1 MHKEIASQMILS
13 QLMSLSIGTDEDDA
27 VYSVSLNQIK
37 MWIIPQKAEHD
48 DKYDINRG
56 YFELLVQQTLHDL
69 ITNGYIKS
77 SYREDAEEDGDGQ
90 LFSLTEKGMKYL
102 GEKINADQMEIW

>member
-1 MHKEIASQMILS
+1 MQKEIPSRMILS
-13 QLMSLSIGTDEDDA
+13 QLMNLNISTNGGDHTH
-27 VYSVSLNQIK
+27 SVSLSQIK

-56 YFELLVQQTLHDL
+56 YFELLVQQTMRDL

-77 SYREDAEEDGDGQ
+77 SYRDEAEDGDGMVY
-90 LFSLTEKGMKYL
+90 SLTEKGAKYL
-102 GEKINADQMEIW
+102 EEMTTADKIDL

>member
-1 MHKEIASQMILS
+1 MQKEIPSRTILN
-13 QLMSLSIGTDEDDA
+13 QLMNLNISTNGDNTH
-27 VYSVSLNQIK
+27 SVSLSQIK

-69 ITNGYIKS
+69 IINGYVKL
-77 SYREDAEEDGDGQ
+77 SYREEAEEDGDGQ
-90 LFSLTEKGMKYL
+90 LFTLTEKGMKYL
-102 GEKINADQMEIW
+102 EEKSTADQMEIC

>member
-1 MHKEIASQMILS
+1 MQKEIVSQMILS
-13 QLMSLSIGTDEDDA
+13 QLMSLSIGTDDDA
-27 VYSVSLNQIK
+27 YSVNLNQIK

-69 ITNGYIKS
+69 IINGYVKL
-77 SYREDAEEDGDGQ
+77 SYREEAEEDGDGQ
-90 LFSLTEKGMKYL
+90 LFTLTEKGMKYL
-102 GEKINADQMEIW
+102 EEKSTADQMEIC

>member
-1 MHKEIASQMILS
+1 MQKEIPSRTILN
-13 QLMSLSIGTDEDDA
+13 QLMNLNISTNGDNTH
-27 VYSVSLNQIK
+27 SVSLSQIK

-56 YFELLVQQTLHDL
+56 YFELLVQQTMRDL

-77 SYREDAEEDGDGQ
+77 SYRDEAEDGDGMVY
-90 LFSLTEKGMKYL
+90 SLTEKGAKYL
-102 GEKINADQMEIW
+102 EEMTTTDKIDL

>member
-1 MHKEIASQMILS
+1 MQKEIPSRTILS
-13 QLMSLSIGTDEDDA
+13 QLMNLNISTNGGDNTH
-27 VYSVSLNQIK
+27 SVSLSQIK

-56 YFELLVQQTLHDL
+56 YFELLVQQTMRDL

-77 SYREDAEEDGDGQ
+77 SYRDEAEDGDGMVY
-90 LFSLTEKGMKYL
+90 SLTEKGAKYL
-102 GEKINADQMEIW
+102 EEMTTADKIDL

>member
-1 MHKEIASQMILS
+1 MQKEIASQMILS
-13 QLMSLSIGTDEDDA
+13 QLMSLSIGTREDDT

-69 ITNGYIKS
+69 IINGYVKS
-77 SYREDAEEDGDGQ
+77 WYREETEEDGDGQ

-102 GEKINADQMEIW
+102 EEKIAADQMEI

>member
-1 MHKEIASQMILS
+1 MQKEIASQIILS
-13 QLMSLSIGTDEDDA
+13 HLMRLTVNTNEYDIN
-27 VYSVSLNQIK
+27 SVSVNQIN
-37 MWIIPQKAEHD
+37 MWIIPQKAEHND
-48 DKYDINRG
+48 SYNINLG

-69 ITNGYIKS
+69 ITNGYVKS

>member
-1 MHKEIASQMILS
+1 MQKEIASQMILS
-13 QLMSLSIGTDEDDA
+13 QLMSLSIGTDEDDT

-69 ITNGYIKS
+69 IINGYVKS
-77 SYREDAEEDGDGQ
+77 SYREEAEEDGDGQ

-102 GEKINADQMEIW
+102 EEKITADQMEI